1 MKTSLKNIMLTFIGK
16 YKVIKYNFIAKFKT
30 TRYIWKMSIAKRI
43 VTDERYNYSRMER
56 ALEEMI
62 HWYTYSKKISKIDF
76 EREFCKKMIDMHFKR
91 FIYYKQ
97 KMD

>member
-1 MKTSLKNIMLTFIGK
+1 MKKNLKNVMLTFIGK

-62 HWYTYSKKISKIDF
+62 LNVTSVKK
-76 EREFCKKMIDMHFKR
+76 
-91 FIYYKQ
+91 
-97 KMD
+97 